1 MAQRSNNDEG
11 LDIGTARDG
20 VGARSLSR
28 ERVLDAAIEIIDRQ
42 GLRRL
47 TMRRVGSA
55 LGVEAMALYRHV
67 SDRDDLLDGI
77 VDRIVDAMDDDAE
90 VLTTPGIGWQDFLE
104 RLAHGIRHVALTH
117 PSVFPLLVSQ
127 PPQAPW
133 LRPPIRSLRWVEIFL
148 DGLLAEGFDDHE
160 AVDAYRAFTSFL
172 LGYLLLEAAIHAD
185 TAAPHHHPSS
195 PENLAAYP
203 NLNRLQRE
211 LAKDKAEA
219 EFAEGLENIIERI
232 SRLRQ

>member
-1 MAQRSNNDEG
+1 MAQRSDTGESGDGPAREG
-11 LDIGTARDG
+11 
-20 VGARSLSR
+20 VVARSLSR
-28 ERVLDAAIEIIDRQ
+28 ERVLDAAVDLVDRQ

-90 VLTTPGIGWQDFLE
+90 VLTTPDHGWRDFLQ

-117 PSVFPLLVSQ
+117 PSIFPLLVSQ
-127 PPQAPW
+127 PPRAPW
-133 LRPPIRSLRWVEIFL
+133 MRPPIRSLRWVEIFL
-148 DGLLAEGFDDHE
+148 DGLLAEGFEDRQ

-172 LGYLLLEAAIHAD
+172 LGYLLLEAAMHAD
-185 TAAPHHHPSS
+185 TVAPHHHLSS
-195 PENLAAYP
+195 PQDLTPYP
-203 NLNRLQRE
+203 NLDRLQRE
-211 LAKDKAEA
+211 LAADKAEA
-219 EFAEGLENIIERI
+219 EFAEGLADVIERI